1 MSEKYQK
8 ETYAVQ
14 QRPPVLFDD
23 LVGAAEQAE
32 RRPR

>member
-14 QRPPVLFDD
+14 QRQPVLFDD

-32 RRPR
+32 RRSR